1 MTHLSLPYQIG
12 DLPHSYQWQKLDG
25 EMWYNIPGA
34 NKETYDYSELGPGTH
49 VLHCIV
55 KNRTGGEVISEP
67 ITVEVPEVKN

>member
-1 MTHLSLPYQIG
+1 
-12 DLPHSYQWQKLDG
+12 
-25 EMWYNIPGA
+25 MWYNIPGA